1 VASVAKVL
9 LKMAATNFIL
19 TCGVMLLC
27 ESILVTLYILDEMD
41 IHIKV
46 TSVAI
51 AVLVVLSIAVTVF
64 T

>member
-1 VASVAKVL
+1 
-9 LKMAATNFIL
+9 
-19 TCGVMLLC
+19 MLLC